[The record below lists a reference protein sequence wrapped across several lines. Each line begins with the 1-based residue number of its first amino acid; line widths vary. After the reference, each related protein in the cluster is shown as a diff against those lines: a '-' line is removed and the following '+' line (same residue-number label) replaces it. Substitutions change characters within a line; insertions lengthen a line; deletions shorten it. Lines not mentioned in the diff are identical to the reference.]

1 MKKFSCSPLW
11 LTALIIAPILHL
23 PSTACSTIPKASPV
37 LGQPILSKRAVIV
50 PPRFVI
56 IPIFGPVSF
65 TEIFNWGCPTPTD
78 NNRVGHGGYESRVKQ
93 VATQAIDQAVVEQ
106 YAKAHPEMAKEVSL
120 DLREILRLE
129 EQSGQLVSQ
138 IDHARVIKA
147 RADLARFFEAHPEL
161 QAQAEDTFQEQVD
174 ALFRSRDSADWEAA
188 NLDQVASRDWAH
200 LTPQDDSKY
209 KPNSALSKFHS
220 HIQGHNLPRYTL
232 GH

>member
-37 LGQPILSKRAVIV
+37 LGQPMLSKRAVIV

-78 NNRVGHGGYESRVKQ
+78 NNRVGDV
-93 VATQAIDQAVVEQ
+93 

-129 EQSGQLVSQ
+129 EQSGQVSQ
-138 IDHARVIKA
+138 TDHARVIIKA

-161 QAQAEDTFQEQVD
+161 QAQAEDTFQDQVD
-174 ALFRSRDSADWEAA
+174 TLFRSRASADWEAA
-188 NLDQVASRDWAH
+188 DLDQVASRDWAH
-200 LTPQDDSKY
+200 FTPQDD
-209 KPNSALSKFHS
+209 
-220 HIQGHNLPRYTL
+220 
-232 GH
+232 